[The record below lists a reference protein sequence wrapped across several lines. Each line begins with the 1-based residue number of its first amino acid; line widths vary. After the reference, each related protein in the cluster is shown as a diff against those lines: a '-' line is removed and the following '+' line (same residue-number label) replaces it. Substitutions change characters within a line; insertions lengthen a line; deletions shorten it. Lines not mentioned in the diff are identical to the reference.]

1 MALFTYS
8 GFNEAG
14 KTVSGAIEA
23 PSEKSALDLL
33 SDGGIIPSEIKLDT
47 NGHGETGEAAGTVE
61 QVLQRGRGRISMAAR
76 TLFVREL
83 ATFLHADI
91 PLLEALGVLHQ
102 QETNSHFRAIIG
114 DLHHRVQ
121 GGESF
126 SSALTHYPKVF
137 SPLLVSMV
145 RVGETGG
152 MLGNVMDQ
160 MANWMEHEEEVRGE
174 VRGALAYP
182 IMIVVLGLLT
192 MGILTTFVLPKITTI
207 FQGMGG
213 NLPLPTKIL
222 MGVADFMGA
231 HWKWVLLGMAAVC
244 VGMYYGVRSQMG
256 ARLWDSLSLKLP
268 LFGNLARKNAIAR
281 FARANAALLA
291 AGVPLLESLKV
302 VRGLLGNQVMAAIVD
317 TTIDSVTRGQS
328 LAHTL
333 AQSPYFPPAVTHLLG
348 VGERTGRLSEMF
360 DRVAKTFER
369 QTRGQIK
376 VLLEL
381 LAPMMIVLLAVMV
394 GMIAL
399 AILLPIMRINQ
410 LMK

>member
-1 MALFTYS
+1 MAQFIYS
-8 GFNEAG
+8 GFNADGKNVAG
-14 KTVSGAIEA
+14 TIEA

-33 SDGGIIPSEIKLDT
+33 ADGGIIPSEIRLDT
-47 NGHGETGEAAGTVE
+47 NGHGGAEAAGTVE
-61 QVLQRGRGRISMAAR
+61 QVRQRGRGRIPMGVR

-102 QETNSHFRAIIG
+102 QEVNGHFRAILG

-126 SSALTHYPKVF
+126 SSSLSHYPKIF
-137 SPLLVSMV
+137 SPLLISMV

-152 MLGNVMDQ
+152 MLGGVMDQ

-182 IMIVVLGLLT
+182 IMIMILGLAT
-192 MGILTTFVLPKITTI
+192 VAILTTAVLPRITGI
-207 FQGMGG
+207 FSSFKAD
-213 NLPLPTKIL
+213 LPLPTRIL
-222 MGVADFMGA
+222 MGLSDFMSG
-231 HWKWVLLGMAAVC
+231 HWKLVL
-244 VGMYYGVRSQMG
+244 VGMVALGVFIYYGVRSQAG
-256 ARLWDSLSLKLP
+256 GRLWDSASLKLP

-302 VRGLLGNQVMAAIVD
+302 VRGLLGNQVMVAIVD
-317 TTIDSVTRGQS
+317 NTIASVTRGES
-328 LAHTL
+328 LARTL
-333 AQSPYFPPAVTHLLG
+333 AQSPYFPPSVTHLLG

-399 AILLPIMRINQ
+399 SILLPIMRINQ

>member
-1 MALFTYS
+1 MAQFNYS
-8 GFNEAG
+8 GFNAAG
-14 KTVSGAIEA
+14 KNVAGTIEA

-33 SDGGIIPSEIKLDT
+33 GDGGIIPSEISIDT
-47 NGHGETGEAAGTVE
+47 NGHGDVESAGTVE
-61 QVLQRGRGRISMAAR
+61 QIRQRGRGRIPMAVR

-91 PLLEALGVLHQ
+91 PLLEALGVLHH
-102 QETNSHFRAIIG
+102 QEVNGHFRAILG
-114 DLHHRVQ
+114 DLYHRVQ

-126 SSALTHYPKVF
+126 SSALAHYPKVF
-137 SPLLVSMV
+137 SPLLISMV

-182 IMIVVLGLLT
+182 AMILVLGIATVL
-192 MGILTTFVLPKITTI
+192 ILTTCVMPRITGI
-207 FQGMGG
+207 FSSFKA
-213 NLPLPTKIL
+213 NLPLPTRVL
-222 MGVADFMGA
+222 MGISNFMSGHWQVALVGVVVIG
-231 HWKWVLLGMAAVC
+231 VLI
-244 VGMYYGVRSQMG
+244 YYAIRSQAG
-256 ARLWDSLSLKLP
+256 RTVWDTLSLKLP
-268 LFGNLARKNAIAR
+268 LFGNLARKNSIAR

-302 VRGLLGNQVMAAIVD
+302 VRGLLGNKIMVAVVD
-317 TTIDSVTRGQS
+317 NTIESVTRGQS
-328 LAHTL
+328 LAKTL
-333 AQSPYFPPAVTHLLG
+333 AQSPYFPPSVTHLLG

-394 GMIAL
+394 GLIAL
-399 AILLPIMRINQ
+399 SILLPIMRINQ
-410 LMK
+410 LMR